1 MKPVRYDP
9 RLKSLAR
16 VLRNNSTKAEVIL
29 WQHLRGRRMLE
40 WDFHRQKPVGGRIID
55 FYCPRLRLA
64 IEIDG
69 LTHMLEEIAE
79 DDRNR
84 ESELE
89 NQGIRVL
96 RFWNE
101 EVFKDI
107 GSVLRKI
114 EAAVNERMT
123 SAGKQLASGNKEAE
137 DKSPLCKRGFRG
149 V

>member
-9 RLKSLAR
+9 RLKLPAR
-16 VLRNNSTKAEVIL
+16 GLRNNSTKAEVVL
-29 WQHLRGRRMLE
+29 WRHLRGMRMLG

-64 IEIDG
+64 IEVDG
-69 LTHMLEEIAE
+69 HTHKLEEIAE
-79 DDRNR
+79 DDRKR
-84 ESELE
+84 ESELG
-89 NQGIRVL
+89 NQGIRVI

-107 GSVLRKI
+107 GSVLRQI
-114 EAAVNERMT
+114 EAAVTERVS
-123 SAGKQLASGNKEAE
+123 SAGTHPASGNRGAKA
-137 DKSPLCKRGFRG
+137 KSPLCKRGFRG